1 MKGEVAAAGEAL
13 PMYVPTK
20 FVFVDG
26 QIETSAVIDNV
37 LINVCT

>member
-1 MKGEVAAAGEAL
+1 VNGEVAATGEAL

-26 QIETSAVIDNV
+26 QIET
-37 LINVCT
+37 